1 MTEEHRMLSLY
12 VDTAVREDAERLLG
26 LGIFRGL
33 TTNPLLLR
41 RAGLGEDDLP
51 ELYRWVVDQDLQEV
65 FFQAWGSDAEQ
76 LTEVGRRLARLGDRV
91 VVKLPT
97 TLEGVTAASRLRAD
111 GIPVLMTAV
120 YSAPQALVAAAA
132 GATYVAPYL
141 GRMGDAGR
149 PAHAEV
155 TAMHTALSA
164 VSSSTRLLV
173 ASLRSPTDVL
183 LLAQEGVSCFAL
195 PPAVA
200 TAFFADP
207 LTQAAVEAFE
217 RAARGED

>member
-1 MTEEHRMLSLY
+1 MSQEQPVLSLY
-12 VDTAVREDAERLLG
+12 LDTAVRADAEPLLA

-41 RAGLGEDDLP
+41 RAGLGERDLRD
-51 ELYRWVVDQDLQEV
+51 LYAWVVDRGLQEV
-65 FFQAWGSDAEQ
+65 FFQAWGAGADQ
-76 LTEVGRRLARLGDRV
+76 LTEVGRRLAALGDRV

-97 TLEGVTAASRLRAD
+97 TIEGVTAAGRLRGD

-120 YSAPQALVAAAA
+120 YSAPQALVAAAVD
-132 GATYVAPYL
+132 ATYVAPYL

-155 TAMHTALSA
+155 TAMQRALSG
-164 VSSSTRLLV
+164 VSSRTRVLV
-173 ASLRSPTDVL
+173 ASVRSPVDVL
-183 LLAQEGVSCFAL
+183 SLAQEGVGCFAV

-200 TAFFADP
+200 AAFFTDP

-217 RAARGED
+217 RAAQGQD

>member
-1 MTEEHRMLSLY
+1 
-12 VDTAVREDAERLLG
+12 VD
-26 LGIFRGL
+26 RG
-33 TTNPLLLR
+33 
-41 RAGLGEDDLP
+41 
-51 ELYRWVVDQDLQEV
+51 LQEV
-65 FFQAWGSDAEQ
+65 FFQAWGADADQ
-76 LTEVGRRLARLGDRV
+76 LTEVGRQLAGLGDRV

-97 TLEGVTAASRLRAD
+97 TFVGVTAAARLRAEE
-111 GIPVLMTAV
+111 IPVLMTAV
-120 YSAPQALVAAAA
+120 YSAPQVLMAAAVD
-132 GATYVAPYL
+132 ATYVAPYL

-155 TAMHTALSA
+155 TSMQRTLSG

-173 ASLRSPTDVL
+173 ASLRSPVDVL
-183 LLAQEGVSCFAL
+183 LLAQEGVDCFAL

-200 TAFFADP
+200 TAFFAEP